1 MPMLIKALL
10 ITRVM
15 STHQPSADDQ
25 RLIPQHHV
33 SGIPVLSNMQIAF
46 IFFAHDEMVKPKF
59 PKAYVFTIASA
70 HYVLKHVQSISH
82 LAPRVFPTIVA
93 MPPPLYQQSGLSE

>member
-93 MPPPLYQQSGLSE
+93 MPPPPVSAKRLI